1 MLEVRALQ
9 IGGLSATELPLG
21 WFLLRTSAVISVPRP
36 SGQTQELERL
46 RLGTSAEPV
55 FMAVV
60 AEGPAVCLAF
70 HPQIGL
76 RRGVIAVETT
86 ERRLDRALVGGEP

>member
-1 MLEVRALQ
+1 MQALFK
-9 IGGLSATELPLG
+9 GVGTGSTAC
-21 WFLLRTSAVISVPRP
+21 SVPRP

-60 AEGPAVCLAF
+60 AEGPVVCLAF

-76 RRGVIAVETT
+76 RRGV
-86 ERRLDRALVGGEP
+86 RLKGWRDN